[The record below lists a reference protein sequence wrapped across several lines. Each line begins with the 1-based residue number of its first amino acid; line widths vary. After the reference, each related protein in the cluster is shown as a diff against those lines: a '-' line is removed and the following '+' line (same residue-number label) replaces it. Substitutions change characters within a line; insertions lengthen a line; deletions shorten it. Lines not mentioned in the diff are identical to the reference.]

1 VAKPKISA
9 PKKVDIAE
17 AAAQVEMPRIKW
29 KIIGTVLLGFLVLWV
44 TSLMMMPAV
53 GYWGVGVVAVL
64 TIAAAG
70 LGIYVW
76 RMTQKQREILD
87 IMRGASGEEGR
98 RDAI

>member
-1 VAKPKISA
+1 MAKPKISA

-53 GYWGVGVVAVL
+53 G
-64 TIAAAG
+64 
-70 LGIYVW
+70 
-76 RMTQKQREILD
+76 
-87 IMRGASGEEGR
+87 
-98 RDAI
+98 

>member
-29 KIIGTVLLGFLVLWV
+29 KILGTISLGFAVLWI
-44 TSLMMMPAV
+44 TSLMMLPTI
-53 GYWGVGVVAVL
+53 GYWGIGVVGTL
-64 TIAAAG
+64 SLAAIG

-76 RMTQKQREILD
+76 RMTQ
-87 IMRGASGEEGR
+87 
-98 RDAI
+98 